1 MARTVGDVLTRAL
14 QHNSLVVAGETPDA
28 SDTALAL
35 DVFNAMFDGFFADG
49 LVPVAD
55 ETATTKVKLNEGVVY
70 TAASA
75 LPVLDRHFEGLAA
88 MLAVLIADS
97 FEAQLKQATVMMAK
111 NGRQRIDAAFMP
123 SMVADLDRA
132 LKRFPSTQYWPVD

>member
-14 QHNSLVVAGETPDA
+14 QHNSLVVAGETPA
-28 SDTALAL
+28 AEDTALAL
-35 DVFNAMFDGFFADG
+35 VAFNALVDGLFADG

-55 ETATTKVKLNEGVVY
+55 ETAATPVLLNEGVVY
-70 TAASA
+70 TASSA
-75 LPVLDRHFEGLAA
+75 LPVLDRHFEGLSA

-97 FEAQLKQATVMMAK
+97 FETQVKQVTVMMART
-111 NGRQRIDAAFMP
+111 GRQRIDAAFMP

-132 LKRFPSTQYWPVD
+132 LKRFPSSHAYPIE